1 MGVYSCGVR
10 KAKTFHQDTYAVSTQ
25 FTDVTPPNG
34 LNGVV
39 ARPKRF
45 ELLTPDSRLVPVSE
59 IRSILI
65 SDFCSGSNSEVRARN
80 SAVRFTLKIRHH
92 QPGLSGPKSANK
104 RHTP

>member
-1 MGVYSCGVR
+1 MSIDGSDIYWCGVR

-34 LNGVV
+34 FNGVV

-59 IRSILI
+59 IRTILI
-65 SDFCSGSNSEVRARN
+65 SDFCSGSETEMSAFPHKVRSDSEV
-80 SAVRFTLKIRHH
+80 SAL
-92 QPGLSGPKSANK
+92 
-104 RHTP
+104 